1 MASKWMRKLVKV
13 MIIELVILLFIV
25 DEAND
30 LSLTSSLLSMLHNL
44 SKLGNKI
51 IKQGLF
57 FQYVTGKTHIC
68 LQIPGTDPWD
78 DFQKKF
84 ALCIS
89 DAFQNF
95 FSKPF

>member
-1 MASKWMRKLVKV
+1 MACKWMRKLIKV
-13 MIIELVILLFIV
+13 TIIELVILLFIV

-30 LSLTSSLLSMLHNL
+30 LSLTSSLLSMLHNP
-44 SKLGNKI
+44 SKLGNKV

-57 FQYVTGKTHIC
+57 FQCVTGKTHIC

-89 DAFQNF
+89 DAFQNC

>member
-1 MASKWMRKLVKV
+1 MRKLIKV
-13 MIIELVILLFIV
+13 MITELVILLFIV

-30 LSLTSSLLSMLHNL
+30 LSLTTSLLSMLHNPSKL
-44 SKLGNKI
+44 SKKI
-51 IKQGLF
+51 IKQGLI
-57 FQYVTGKTHIC
+57 FQCVNGKTDIC

>member
-1 MASKWMRKLVKV
+1 MRKLIKV

-78 DFQKKF
+78 DFQKKV
-84 ALCIS
+84 CIMY
-89 DAFQNF
+89 FRC
-95 FSKPF
+95 FSKLFQ

>member
-1 MASKWMRKLVKV
+1 MRKLIKV

-57 FQYVTGKTHIC
+57 FQCVTGKTHIC

-89 DAFQNF
+89 DAFQNC